1 MSSGGHICMLQL
13 KNILY
18 DLKSVCKT
26 AIFWEGEHKVLVSGH
41 KTERFDQIYL
51 CLHSPFI
58 L

>member
-1 MSSGGHICMLQL
+1 MLQL